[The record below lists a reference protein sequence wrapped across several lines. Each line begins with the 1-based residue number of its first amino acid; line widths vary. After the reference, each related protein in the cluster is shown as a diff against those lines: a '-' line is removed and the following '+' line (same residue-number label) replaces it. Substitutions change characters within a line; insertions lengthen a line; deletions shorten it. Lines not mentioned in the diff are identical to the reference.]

1 VTPAVAPVIR
11 IRDAQ
16 ELQRAHDLLSMLT
29 RTDLPL
35 PVEISDRDKSEME
48 VAVDMLCWVLHHDR
62 AAIFNDTLLAMEEA
76 LVRAGYERI
85 EEQGRTWM
93 LRKG

>member
-1 VTPAVAPVIR
+1 VTPATAPEMR

-29 RTDLPL
+29 REDLPV
-35 PVEISDRDKSEME
+35 PVEISDRDRLEME
-48 VAVDMLCWVLHHDR
+48 VAVDTLCWVLHHDR

-76 LVRAGYERI
+76 LLKAGYGRI